1 MYKHVMFFCAKYEIM
16 INNSKK
22 KKKNLLSYSLLN

>member
-22 KKKNLLSYSLLN
+22 KKNLLSYSLLN